1 MQHSGLG
8 RRVGD
13 VIVGGMT
20 GEASSD
26 DVLLAEL
33 YRDEF
38 ASLMRV
44 AFLMTGSNEAAEDA
58 VQDTFI
64 RCRSKLGAL
73 DHPPSYLRAAVIN
86 ECRSVLRRSKRRA
99 IEDTETKDLPTDL
112 VELRDALGRLPDR
125 QRAAIILRYFVDIPD
140 TEIAAALSCKP
151 STVRSLIRRGV
162 TNLKETLQ

>member
-1 MQHSGLG
+1 
-8 RRVGD
+8 
-13 VIVGGMT
+13 VGGMA
-20 GEASSD
+20 GEASPD
-26 DVLLAEL
+26 DALLAEL

-38 ASLMRV
+38 PSLMRV

-58 VQDTFI
+58 IQDTFM

-86 ECRSVLRRSKRRA
+86 ECRSVLRRTNRRA
-99 IEDTETKDLPTDL
+99 TDYETETNDLPTDL
-112 VELRDALGRLPDR
+112 IELRDALCRLPDR

-140 TEIAAALSCKP
+140 AEIAAALSCKP

-162 TNLKETLQ
+162 AKLKENLQ